1 MTGRAAVIRR
11 EGTTEVRVLAGVVL
25 LLLAGAYLSWTRKEQ
40 KVTQET
46 VTILDVKP
54 SEVQGLALVTRTQTV
69 SVERR
74 KAVGDQPAYVW
85 FDVGAGAKKRGFVAN
100 KTVSTLFE
108 SFAPFQ
114 AFRSLG
120 SELTPQQL
128 EEAKLDP
135 PQGKLIIRLAGGD
148 RTYDLGGR
156 TFGARDWYVRPS
168 GSKEVYLVASRVVS
182 DLEFPEGRF
191 MQRPLRGL
199 VEKDLSAAV
208 LEAGGK
214 QKRFLHQ
221 NRLSEKDEYWAD
233 PKSPDVRNETIENY
247 LAKLNGLAA
256 SAYLEPDVI
265 SGATKVLEV
274 SWLEDDD
281 PKERLVLYRLP
292 DGDKHKYVAV
302 STISILPVEVQ
313 RTTAEQLEQDLA
325 VVLAD

>member
-1 MTGRAAVIRR
+1 MTGRSAGVRR

-25 LLLAGAYLSWTRKEQ
+25 LLLVGAYLSWTRKEQ
-40 KVTQET
+40 KVTQEK

-54 SEVQGLALVTRTQTV
+54 SEVQGLALLTRTQTV

-74 KAVGDQPAYVW
+74 KASGDGPAYVW
-85 FDVGAGAKKRGFVAN
+85 FDVGSGAKKRGFVAN
-100 KTVSTLFE
+100 ETVTGLFE

-120 SELTPQQL
+120 TDLTAEQL

-135 PQGKLIIRLAGGD
+135 PQGKLIIRLASGD
-148 RTYDLGGR
+148 RTYEIGGR

-168 GSKEVYLVASRVVS
+168 GGKEVFLVASRVIS

-191 MQRPLRGL
+191 MQRPLRKM
-199 VEKDLSAAV
+199 VEKDISAAV
-208 LEAGGK
+208 LKAGDK
-214 QKRFLHQ
+214 EKRFLHQ

-233 PKSPDVRNETIENY
+233 PRSPDVRNETIENY

-256 SAYLEPDVI
+256 SAYLEPDAI

-274 SWLEDDD
+274 SWLEGDDV
-281 PKERLVLYRLP
+281 KERLELYRVP
-292 DGDKHKYVAV
+292 GGDKEKYVAV
-302 STISILPVEVQ
+302 STASILPVEVP